1 MKLGAHISAAGGLFK
16 TYARAQEATCE
27 TMMVFTKSNR
37 QWKAKPIADEDVEK
51 YKAAQAAHEEITS
64 VAVHAS
70 YLINMA
76 SPKDDLW
83 EKSVRALTVEVERA
97 AVYGIPL
104 LVFHPGSH
112 VKSGEEA
119 GMDRIAT
126 GLRRLLKETAVTAPD
141 TFICLETMAGQGTNL
156 GSTFEQLAYMID
168 QAGGNERLGVCFD
181 TCHVFASGYD
191 IRSADAYEDTMAQ
204 FDGIIGL
211 DRLKFF
217 HFNDSKFE
225 LGKRKDRHA
234 HIGEGFIG
242 LEGFANFVNDSRWE
256 NHVAH
261 METPKI
267 KELEDG
273 TTIEMDVVNL
283 AALRGLIDVR

>member
-1 MKLGAHISAAGGLFK
+1 MKLGAHMSAAGGLYKAF
-16 TYARAQEATCE
+16 ARAQEATCE

-37 QWKAKPIADEDVEK
+37 QWKAKDIAPEDVALYEE
-51 YKAAQAAHEEITS
+51 AQAAHEAIAP

-76 SPKDDLW
+76 SPKDELW
-83 EKSVRALTVEVERA
+83 EKSVVALKVEIERA
-97 AVYGIPL
+97 ATYNIPL

-119 GMDRIAT
+119 GMARIAA
-126 GLRRLLKETAVTAPD
+126 GLQRLLKETAVSAPN
-141 TFICLETMAGQGTNL
+141 TTICLEIMAGQGTNI
-156 GSTFEQLAYMID
+156 GGTFEHLAHIIEE
-168 QAGGNERLGVCFD
+168 AGGDERLGVCFD
-181 TCHVFASGYD
+181 TCHAFAAGYD

-204 FDGIIGL
+204 FDSVIGL

-225 LGKRKDRHA
+225 LGQHKDRHA

-242 LEGFANFVNDSRWE
+242 LEGFANFVNDSRFE
-256 NHVAH
+256 NHPAH
-261 METPKI
+261 LETPKV
-267 KELEDG
+267 KELDDG
-273 TTIEMDVVNL
+273 TEVEMDVVNM
-283 AALRGLIDVR
+283 ATLRRLIK

>member
-1 MKLGAHISAAGGLFK
+1 MKLGAHMSAAGGLYKAF
-16 TYARAQEATCE
+16 ARAQEATCD

-37 QWKAKPIADEDVEK
+37 QWKAKTITPEDVSLYQE
-51 YKAAQAAHEEITS
+51 AQAAHEAITP

-76 SPKDDLW
+76 SPKDELW
-83 EKSVRALTVEVERA
+83 EKSVTALKVEIERA
-97 AVYGIPL
+97 ATFNIPL

-119 GMDRIAT
+119 GMERIAA
-126 GLRRLLKETAVTAPD
+126 GLRRILAETAVSAPN
-141 TFICLETMAGQGTNL
+141 TTICLETMAGQGTNI
-156 GSTFEQLAYMID
+156 GGAFEHLAHIID
-168 QAGGNERLGVCFD
+168 LAGGDDRLGVCFD
-181 TCHVFASGYD
+181 TCHVFAAGYD

-204 FDGIIGL
+204 FDSVIGL

-225 LGKRKDRHA
+225 IGKNKDRHA

-242 LEGFANFVNDSRWE
+242 LEGFANFVNDARFE
-256 NHVAH
+256 NHAAH
-261 METPKI
+261 LETPKV
-267 KELEDG
+267 KELDDG
-273 TTIEMDVVNL
+273 TEVEMDAVNL
-283 AALRGLIDVR
+283 ATLRGLIR